1 MLALALWLESLG
13 VLIASAAVVGVGQGL
28 VIGAGL
34 AAINQRAPVEHR
46 GETAS
51 SFFVVMYVGL
61 SLPVIGVGIAANTF
75 SLRTAGIAFSTAV
88 AALVLTVLASL
99 SRSE

>member
-1 MLALALWLESLG
+1 LGIESLAA
-13 VLIASAAVVGVGQGL
+13 LIASASVVGLGQGL

-34 AAINQRAPVEHR
+34 AAINQRAPVERR

-61 SLPVIGVGIAANTF
+61 SLPVIGVGVAANAW
-75 SLRTAGIAFSTAV
+75 SLRGAGIAFSAAV
-88 AALVLTVLASL
+88 AALVLTVLVSL
-99 SRSE
+99 SRSAE

>member
-1 MLALALWLESLG
+1 
-13 VLIASAAVVGVGQGL
+13 LIAAASVVGLGQGL

-61 SLPVIGVGIAANTF
+61 SLPVIGVGLAAQAL
-75 SLRTAGIAFSTAV
+75 SLRTAGIAFSATV
-88 AALVLTVLASL
+88 AALVLAVLASL
-99 SRSE
+99 ARPN